1 MDRTIKLEHKNT
13 GDAILYFDRHW
24 HKTMINSELLHDV
37 YSFMYP
43 SGRDWEEMEYW
54 DGFDC

>member
-1 MDRTIKLEHKNT
+1 MDRTIKLEHK
-13 GDAILYFDRHW
+13 DAILYFDRHW